1 MLVAGMAGQVVALLD
16 RHRQSVQRAQGLAD
30 RAGGARGAGSIG
42 ARTGR
47 RPVLQDHRT
56 DAGVRP
62 VDPVQEVL
70 QRQAGA
76 QAAVRHLAGDRGGRL
91 KVQGQHGAVSVV
103 PQLRPWSPG
112 SRR

>member
-16 RHRQSVQRAQGLAD
+16 RHRQSVQRAQGLAGG
-30 RAGGARGAGSIG
+30 AGGIG

-56 DAGVRP
+56 DAGVGP

>member
-16 RHRQSVQRAQGLAD
+16 RHRQSVQRAQGLAGG
-30 RAGGARGAGSIG
+30 AGGAGGIG

-70 QRQAGA
+70 QRQASA